1 MNETTPTCEKP
12 WCIPGERPISGCNTR
27 AKSLIVLSALEH
39 TEMATATIFPMFIG
53 GLGPVELGVIF
64 LIAVLLF
71 GANKIPQLARSTGEA
86 MGEFKKGREEV
97 ERELEEIR
105 DMAEEEM
112 ETAEQ
117 STSDDTAAEEPS

>member
-1 MNETTPTCEKP
+1 MVTST
-12 WCIPGERPISGCNTR
+12 
-27 AKSLIVLSALEH
+27 
-39 TEMATATIFPMFIG
+39 MFPLFVG

-86 MGEFKKGREEV
+86 MGEFKKGREQV

-105 DMAEEEM
+105 ETTEEEVSAAEEEVL
-112 ETAEQ
+112 
-117 STSDDTAAEEPS
+117 SDDTDAQAN